1 MPPQAGAQSFVFCSF
16 SLIWSDVDNDMVTTG
31 KCFCLYTWSVLTT
44 AGIHQRVAPATR
56 TMTAAVNTTGGDDD
70 DNGGSGS
77 GGHTHVLVYLI
88 NLESLDALV

>member
-1 MPPQAGAQSFVFCSF
+1 
-16 SLIWSDVDNDMVTTG
+16 
-31 KCFCLYTWSVLTT
+31 
-44 AGIHQRVAPATR
+44 
-56 TMTAAVNTTGGDDD
+56 MTAAVNTTGGDDD